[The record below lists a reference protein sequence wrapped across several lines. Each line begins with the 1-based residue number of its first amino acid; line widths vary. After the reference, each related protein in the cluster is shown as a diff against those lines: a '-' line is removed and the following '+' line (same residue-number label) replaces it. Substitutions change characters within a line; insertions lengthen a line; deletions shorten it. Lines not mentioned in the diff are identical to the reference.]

1 MTASRKGVARLD
13 DHHSDRGL
21 CEERFRPLVDHSPD
35 AICVFQDGRLVYINA
50 AAVRCLGA
58 ETRDQLVGH
67 PITDFVEPEAIVAMW
82 ADIEALREI
91 GDVTAPLEAR
101 IMRLDGTTL
110 SVEAVSVL
118 TVWEAEPAYQFVLRD
133 VGAQAQKPARDPPRE
148 ERPFGAFLELLDDGV
163 IALKKDGTITYINP
177 AAKRI
182 VGLGP
187 EHSAADFAT
196 WTVALPI
203 FDADGEPIPP
213 QLRPVA
219 RLFRT
224 GVAYSKEVYG
234 TELPN
239 GERRWM
245 LASGCV
251 LDPDDPAHSEGLFS
265 YSDVTA
271 ERAAVEQLNHQANHD
286 PLTGLPNRGF
296 VLRRIAEALATTGG
310 ARLCAVL
317 FIDLDDLKT
326 TNDTLGHQAGD
337 DLLGAAAARL
347 RQAVGPGDVV
357 GRHGGDEFVV
367 LLFGAATRDKIHALV
382 DRLRVQLAEP
392 VVIADTTTPIR
403 ASVGLVRVRRD
414 DKRTAEEI
422 LRDADS
428 AMYKAKRSR
437 RGNACP

>member
-1 MTASRKGVARLD
+1 
-13 DHHSDRGL
+13 
-21 CEERFRPLVDHSPD
+21 
-35 AICVFQDGRLVYINA
+35 
-50 AAVRCLGA
+50 
-58 ETRDQLVGH
+58 
-67 PITDFVEPEAIVAMW
+67 
-82 ADIEALREI
+82 
-91 GDVTAPLEAR
+91 
-101 IMRLDGTTL
+101 
-110 SVEAVSVL
+110 
-118 TVWEAEPAYQFVLRD
+118 
-133 VGAQAQKPARDPPRE
+133 
-148 ERPFGAFLELLDDGV
+148 
-163 IALKKDGTITYINP
+163 
-177 AAKRI
+177 
-182 VGLGP
+182 
-187 EHSAADFAT
+187 
-196 WTVALPI
+196 
-203 FDADGEPIPP
+203 
-213 QLRPVA
+213 
-219 RLFRT
+219 
-224 GVAYSKEVYG
+224 
-234 TELPN
+234 
-239 GERRWM
+239 M

-271 ERAAVEQLNHQANHD
+271 ERAAVKQLIHQANHD

-296 VLRRIAEALATTGG
+296 VLRRIAEALAATGG

-392 VVIADTTTPIR
+392 VVIADTTIPIR
-403 ASVGLVRVRRD
+403 ASVGLVQVRRD